1 MKTKVQTNSV
11 IDNTEKISH
20 YSALELIEHDQFRTA
35 ILQIL
40 SDSVTYQRAGKGLEI
55 MLNTYHLENMSN
67 NKPFDGYE
75 GYKAALTLLGI
86 TFESNKELYNRLDNL
101 AFDIIE
107 LSQSSIEN
115 IANVIFQNW
124 VFEIKKSYSIIDFE

>member
-1 MKTKVQTNSV
+1 MTTKVQTNSV
-11 IDNTEKISH
+11 IDKTETISR

-40 SDSVTYQRAGKGLEI
+40 SDSVTYQRASKGLEI

-67 NKPFDGYE
+67 ERPFDGYT
-75 GYKAALTLLGI
+75 GYRAAMTLLGI
-86 TFESNKELYNRLDNL
+86 TFDSNRELYDRLDNL

-107 LSQSSIEN
+107 LSQSSIDHV
-115 IANVIFQNW
+115 ANVIFQNW
-124 VFEIKKSYSIIDFE
+124 IYEITNHLTPKN